1 LEIALGPGEVAGT
14 SSSAVSLL
22 FGDGERP
29 DAAAVAALSREGS
42 AFSISHESSGKGEG
56 PLWVELL
63 SNGLTFDFVGLAGA
77 DPAPVPARGHLFG
90 LPEDLDSARLR
101 AVTLQPGHHLA
112 AGAAMPP
119 VLRALAFLAA
129 QLTELPGVQ
138 AVAWHPARCWSQPT
152 YFRQAVRAWIGGGVF
167 PAFCLAALST
177 APDGGMQS
185 EGLAQFIGQ
194 ELRLEPELVGDRAD
208 AAKLAVRLL
217 HWLYEHGPLE
227 AVEQLP
233 VPGGGEVRLELS
245 GNRRFVRVWRG

>member
-1 LEIALGPGEVAGT
+1 MPA
-14 SSSAVSLL
+14 
-22 FGDGERP
+22 
-29 DAAAVAALSREGS
+29 
-42 AFSISHESSGKGEG
+42 KGHIYG
-56 PLWVELL
+56 M
-63 SNGLTFDFVGLAGA
+63 
-77 DPAPVPARGHLFG
+77 PV
-90 LPEDLDSARLR
+90 DLDGARIR

-152 YFRQAVRAWIGGGVF
+152 YFRQAVRAWVGGGVF
-167 PAFCLAALST
+167 PAFCLAALAS

-185 EGLAQFIGQ
+185 EGLTPFVGQ

-227 AVEQLP
+227 AVERLP
-233 VPGGGEVRLELS
+233 APGGGEVRLEPS
-245 GNRRFVRVWRG
+245 GNRRFVRVWRN

>member
-1 LEIALGPGEVAGT
+1 VAGT

-22 FGDGERP
+22 FAAGERP
-29 DAAAVAALSREGS
+29 DAAAIAALSRKGS
-42 AFSISHESSGKGEG
+42 AFSISHEPSGTGEGQGKGKG
-56 PLWVELL
+56 KGARWIELL
-63 SNGLTFDFVGLAGA
+63 SDGLTFDLVGLAGG
-77 DPAPVPARGHLFG
+77 DPAAMPAKGHIFG
-90 LPEDLDSARLR
+90 LPVDLDGARIR

-152 YFRQAVRAWIGGGVF
+152 YFRQAVRAWVGGGVF
-167 PAFCLAALST
+167 PAFCLAALAS

-185 EGLAQFIGQ
+185 EGLTPFVGQ
-194 ELRLEPELVGDRAD
+194 ELRLEPELMGDRAD

-227 AVEQLP
+227 AVERLP
-233 VPGGGEVRLELS
+233 APGGGEVRLEPS
-245 GNRRFVRVWRG
+245 GNRHFVRVWRN